1 MRHKLVLKLWLV
13 LASAAAA
20 WAQAPS
26 GHINHRVAAMPA
38 SLSADSVRIV
48 PTTLAADNTSIDIAN
63 DRWRVRGYDLRSL
76 IAEVYHVD
84 PRRIDLPDSADAAAR
99 YDVSLALP
107 SDVSDEAIDRA
118 LQQALQ
124 RRFKL
129 SITPQSRAMEVYVI
143 TAPHGA
149 GPALRPHRAAAAEEP
164 QQITIE
170 GRMCPGIF
178 SGGISAIAGTV
189 SELRRTLEPY
199 LDRLLVDE
207 ANLAGSYDFHVGE
220 FNSKEEFFELLRD
233 QLGLVVVPT
242 QREVVVLTV
251 RPAQG

>member
-1 MRHKLVLKLWLV
+1 
-13 LASAAAA
+13 
-20 WAQAPS
+20 
-26 GHINHRVAAMPA
+26 
-38 SLSADSVRIV
+38 VRIV
-48 PTTLAADNTSIDIAN
+48 PTTLAADNTSIDIAG
-63 DRWRVRGYDLRSL
+63 DHWSVRGYDLRSF
-76 IAEVYHVD
+76 IAEIYHVD
-84 PRRIDLPDSADAAAR
+84 PRRIDFPDAADAGAR
-99 YDVSLALP
+99 YDVSLAL
-107 SDVSDEAIDRA
+107 SQDVSDEAIDRT

-129 SITPQSRAMEVYVI
+129 SITPQSRTMDVYVI

-149 GPALRPHRAAAAEEP
+149 GPALHPHQAGAADDP
-164 QQITIE
+164 QLITIE
-170 GRMCPGIF
+170 GRMCPGVY
-178 SGGISAIAGTV
+178 SGGISAVAGTV

-207 ANLAGSYDFHVGE
+207 ANLSGSYDFHVGE
-220 FNSKEEFFELLRD
+220 FNSKEEFFQLLRD